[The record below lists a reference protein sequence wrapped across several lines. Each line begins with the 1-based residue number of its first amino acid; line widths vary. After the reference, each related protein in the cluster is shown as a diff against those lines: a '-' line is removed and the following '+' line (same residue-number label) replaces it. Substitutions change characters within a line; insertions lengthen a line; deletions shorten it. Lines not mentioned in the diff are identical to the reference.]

1 MELRTGRPWPHR
13 SAVNQLNVS
22 LQHSIVTL
30 PAGGWSQRRIARHLE
45 IDRETV
51 GRYLRRAEAG
61 AKPAIP
67 PTGSAEE
74 ADSKPAIVPAGSAA
88 GRRSLCLPWAE
99 EIEAAVTGGLSA
111 QRIYQDLVA
120 GHGFAGGYDSVK
132 RFVGKLQAR
141 MEPPFRRMECA
152 PGQEVQVDFGRGAW
166 VVDDQGKRRRPH
178 LFRLILSCSR
188 KGYSEVVWRQD
199 AESFLRCLENAF
211 RHFGGV
217 PATVVIDKLEGRGAP
232 GRLV

>member
-99 EIEAAVTGGLSA
+99 KSKRQAKPLLTGG
-111 QRIYQDLVA
+111 
-120 GHGFAGGYDSVK
+120 
-132 RFVGKLQAR
+132 
-141 MEPPFRRMECA
+141 
-152 PGQEVQVDFGRGAW
+152 
-166 VVDDQGKRRRPH
+166 
-178 LFRLILSCSR
+178 
-188 KGYSEVVWRQD
+188 
-199 AESFLRCLENAF
+199 ENF
-211 RHFGGV
+211 
-217 PATVVIDKLEGRGAP
+217 E
-232 GRLV
+232 